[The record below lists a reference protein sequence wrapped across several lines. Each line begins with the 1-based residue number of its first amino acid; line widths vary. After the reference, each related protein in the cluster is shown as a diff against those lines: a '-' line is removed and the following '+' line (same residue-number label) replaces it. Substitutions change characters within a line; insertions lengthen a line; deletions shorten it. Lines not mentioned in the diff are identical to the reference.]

1 LFPARLTHI
10 AGLHYLLVVFSD
22 RKAEKT
28 TNKRRKY
35 HKEQPMRLTEDKV
48 RRIAENL
55 HDGLEQQG
63 LLAYKDARGSKPGT
77 ARALRIKEIYDF
89 IVSDLRKEEEID
101 AEVERILDTYSRGL
115 KGTERDVLFRKH
127 KEEVARKRG
136 YTI

>member
-1 LFPARLTHI
+1 
-10 AGLHYLLVVFSD
+10 
-22 RKAEKT
+22 
-28 TNKRRKY
+28 
-35 HKEQPMRLTEDKV
+35 MRLTEDKI

-63 LLAYKDARGSKPGT
+63 LLEYMVARGAKPGT
-77 ARALRIKEIYDF
+77 GRAQRIKEIYDF
-89 IVSDLRKEEEID
+89 IVADLRKEEEID

-136 YTI
+136 YVL